1 MKVVVFRI
9 VVLFSHLSQYSVSI
23 IDSSVSDYIPVVYFF
38 EAFFFRFY
46 VNIQRTGH
54 LITRKRA
61 IRKAG

>member
-38 EAFFFRFY
+38 EAFFFVFM
-46 VNIQRTGH
+46 
-54 LITRKRA
+54 LIYNVQDT
-61 IRKAG
+61 